1 MAYVFVNKIASIR
14 VFCHKVLPAVYDES
28 LSYLEQLSKLAYKV
42 NETIESVNALN
53 DNVDTLNDAVID
65 FGNRLEAVEGEITG
79 FEAEVRASFAALE
92 ASINASVDAKLAEVD
107 DKFSDLSNQMMAFEK
122 MITNRVDTLEATL
135 TETLNDEIAALNAL
149 YASLASEL
157 RDYIEEKVNEAISD
171 IPDLTNIYVID
182 PTTGNMEKV
191 QTVINN
197 MFDFFLDH
205 AFTIDEYN
213 RLALTVN
220 ELNDLMVDDI
230 PRGFT
235 IKEWLTKARELLVK
249 QLDIVRVE
257 FIAYPHSAVW
267 DYLRGLKVWHD
278 RNVDVNQMLIQT
290 SGCYSCG
297 ELNSKNITMG
307 NIRDAEISCFQYA
320 MYANSLI

>member
-14 VFCHKVLPAVYDES
+14 LFCHKVLPATYDES
-28 LSYLEQLSKLAYKV
+28 LSYLEQLAKLTYKV

-53 DNVDTLNDAVID
+53 DNVDTLNDAVTE
-65 FGNRLEAVEGEITG
+65 FEQRLEVVEGEITG
-79 FEAEVRASFAALE
+79 FEQEVRASFAALE
-92 ASINASVDAKLAEVD
+92 ESINASVDAKLAEVD

-191 QTVINN
+191 QIVINN

-213 RLALTVN
+213 RLELTVN

-249 QLDIVRVE
+249 QLDIARVE

-278 RNVDVNQMLIQT
+278 RNVDVNQMLIQA

-297 ELNSKNITMG
+297 ELNAKNITMG
-307 NIRDAEISCFQYA
+307 DIRDAEISCFQYA